1 MTYERLEKIMVE
13 KNTKLCFSAD
23 IEDPV
28 KVLSILGQIGSLIA
42 VCKIHFDIFVFTRD
56 TISREDFI
64 SGIKYLSTG
73 LNFMIMEDRKFF
85 DISYIVEKQFSF
97 FKGWVDLVTVHGFVS
112 DAVIKSIDAGVLLV
126 SEMSNNTYDIS
137 DRCMELYRNNN
148 NVVGFIAQKK
158 IDNIMSFTPG
168 ISFDDKKVGDQK
180 YRNIS
185 DISSDQMPDIII
197 VGRAIY
203 EADNIVD
210 AVKEMN
216 VRINCDK

>member
-1 MTYERLEKIMVE
+1 MVE

-23 IEDPV
+23 IEDPA
-28 KVLSILGQIGSLIA
+28 KVLVILGQIGSLIA
-42 VCKIHFDIFVFTRD
+42 VCKIHFDIFIFTH
-56 TISREDFI
+56 ISREDFI
-64 SGIKYLSTG
+64 VGIKTLSEE
-73 LNFMIMEDRKFF
+73 LNFMIMEDRKYF

-97 FKGWVDLVTVHGFVS
+97 FKDWVDLVTVHGFVS
-112 DAVIKSIDAGVLLV
+112 DAVIKSLDDVGVLLV
-126 SEMSNNTYDIS
+126 SAMSNNTYNIV

-148 NVVGFIAQKK
+148 NVVGFITQKK

-180 YRNIS
+180 YRNIM
-185 DISSDQMPDIII
+185 DISLEQMPDIII

-203 EADNIVD
+203 ESDNIVD

-216 VRINCDK
+216 MRINGDK